1 MVSPYAMPDPS
12 SPLAAE
18 RNPDRDLQPFFVL
31 RKPEP
36 GKVVTTEATH
46 GKARRKIDLSQ
57 LSPNSRKPSA
67 ALPFEEDADANYE
80 QLRMQSF
87 NATWSKIECTI
98 QGCLKQMNLSL
109 FEEVRGWIYE
119 SFDKIKS
126 TGLHSVSNTL
136 CPYPL
141 LTDGIYRQIFTALIL
156 TKNMEFIDDLLTFQD
171 LGEHLR
177 SSGCHIANLSY
188 SDFTVKHGIAGCF
201 KSLLRQLV
209 MVSLEAYDITAL
221 ASWYCQKENN
231 GKPVVLIIDSI
242 EQCYGPVLAGFISII
257 GEWVIKIP
265 IILVFGVATT
275 IDALRKQLP
284 SEALQCLN
292 CCKFTLPSPSE
303 RMNAIVGAIFAKP
316 SLGFSVGHE
325 VAVFLRNYFS
335 RHDGT
340 ITSFIRALKIACTKH
355 YSLEPLSF
363 LSRIMYDEETE
374 GTWSIMCE
382 SLPVSK
388 LEYAFDLPSCRRD
401 SLNRKSGSEI
411 AQGLFDFRRLWK
423 GWTCVLLCLFEIG
436 RISKM
441 QLLDIFCEAIG
452 QTTSDVH
459 SSNGSS
465 LSSVTS
471 QKLCHASSQSA
482 KGRLIG
488 QAIQKVR
495 EISPASLSSL
505 LESWAKHTKDIDEI
519 HSKVRQLQ
527 SLLRSVD
534 NDGAS
539 IFADVEDDGALKVN
553 EKAAMLMKQ
562 IVEDMLKPIES
573 IPFHEIFFFKHVGVL
588 RSALTGDP
596 RKMIQLDLL
605 KSPSYLRCICCR
617 TGDKALRPSMHDTS
631 ILYHLAQEHGDFVN
645 LHDWY
650 NSFKTILTSR
660 RDSRRK
666 VKGSS
671 TPQKASAGPPTSD
684 LTEASIQARFCRAV
698 TELQIAG
705 LLRMPSKRRPDHVQ
719 RVLLGL

>member
-1 MVSPYAMPDPS
+1 
-12 SPLAAE
+12 
-18 RNPDRDLQPFFVL
+18 
-31 RKPEP
+31 
-36 GKVVTTEATH
+36 
-46 GKARRKIDLSQ
+46 
-57 LSPNSRKPSA
+57 
-67 ALPFEEDADANYE
+67 
-80 QLRMQSF
+80 MQSF

-156 TKNMEFIDDLLTFQD
+156 TN

-242 EQCYGPVLAGFISII
+242 EQCYGPVLAGFVSII

-471 QKLCHASSQSA
+471 QKLCHATIVLDFSLRNHSLKLDVISSDYRTSITYGA
-482 KGRLIG
+482 HHSL
-488 QAIQKVR
+488 

-539 IFADVEDDGALKVN
+539 VRKEHIKIGRRPALEIFADVEDDGALKVN

-631 ILYHLAQEHGDFVN
+631 IL
-645 LHDWY
+645 
-650 NSFKTILTSR
+650 
-660 RDSRRK
+660 
-666 VKGSS
+666 
-671 TPQKASAGPPTSD
+671 
-684 LTEASIQARFCRAV
+684 
-698 TELQIAG
+698 
-705 LLRMPSKRRPDHVQ
+705 
-719 RVLLGL
+719 